1 MVARVLPYWYDV
13 IVPDLLAEGARGAAP
28 CWWWPTATACGP
40 CASTSTAS
48 SDEEITGL
56 DIPTGIP
63 FLYQL
68 GDDLSVASSGYLG
81 DPAAAAAAAE
91 AVSRQAG

>member
-1 MVARVLPYWYDV
+1 VVARVLPYWYDV
-13 IVPDLLAEGARGAAP
+13 IVPDLLAEGARGGAVLVVAHGNSLRALRKHIDG
-28 CWWWPTATACGP
+28 T
-40 CASTSTAS
+40 

-68 GDDLSVASSGYLG
+68 GDDLSVVSSGYLG